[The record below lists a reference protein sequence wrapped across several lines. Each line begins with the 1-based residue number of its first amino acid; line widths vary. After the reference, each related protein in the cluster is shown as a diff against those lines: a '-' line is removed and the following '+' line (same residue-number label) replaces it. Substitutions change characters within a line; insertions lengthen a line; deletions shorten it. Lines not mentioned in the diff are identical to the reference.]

1 MVNNMRRS
9 TDQTIIC
16 ALRILARDIQTDDGV
31 ANSALREAADRME
44 ELSGLGDYEFN
55 LHDLVSKIGG
65 DYSFDGKVVSRFKKL
80 SGVNRYVV
88 EDDRGVLH
96 VYSAKNLEHQ
106 C

>member
-1 MVNNMRRS
+1 MVNNMKRS
-9 TDQTIIC
+9 SDQTLIC
-16 ALRILARDIQTDDGV
+16 VLRILANDIQTDDGV

-44 ELSGLGDYEFN
+44 ELSGTDYEFN

-96 VYSAKNLEHQ
+96 VYSSKNLERQ